1 MYSFII
7 YIIRNFCDKLIL
19 TLSKPDEK
27 IYSERNVKNVLY
39 HIFIKNIYI
48 R

>member
-1 MYSFII
+1 MIG
-7 YIIRNFCDKLIL
+7 NFCDKLIL
-19 TLSKPDEK
+19 TLSEPDIK

-39 HIFIKNIYI
+39 YIFIKNIYI